1 VGRAFMEVY
10 EAIRTR
16 RSIRKFK
23 NDHIPEDTIN
33 KILEAANL
41 APTAGNR
48 QPWEFIVIDRSTL
61 DRLSGITDQ
70 SFKGRIEEVGRASY
84 NERLKDLPIPMEDS
98 VDKVEAL
105 NRFYRT
111 LGGAPIAVV
120 VHVERDID
128 PWAWK
133 NNVSDASAAIENL
146 ILAAWNEGLGS
157 CWMTGPLQKRA
168 KEIQGFLH
176 IPESRE
182 IVGIIPIGVPAH
194 SPPTPPKMNL
204 KSKLKWIKL

>member
-1 VGRAFMEVY
+1 MEVH

-23 NDHIPEDTIN
+23 NDHIPEEKIVR
-33 KILEAANL
+33 ILEAANL
-41 APTAGNR
+41 APTASNR

-61 DRLSGITDQ
+61 DNLSDITDR
-70 SFKGRIEEVGRASY
+70 SFKARIEEGGRPIF
-84 NERLKDLPIPMEDS
+84 NERLKDLPIPMEQS
-98 VDKVEAL
+98 EDKVEAL

-111 LGGAPIAVV
+111 LGGAPVAVV

-128 PWAWK
+128 PWQWK
-133 NNVSDASAAIENL
+133 NNISDASAAIENL
-146 ILAAWNEGLGS
+146 ILDAWNEGLGS

-168 KEIQGFLH
+168 KEIQEFLH
-176 IPESRE
+176 IPENRE

-194 SPPTPPKMNL
+194 SPPTPPKVNI
-204 KSKLKWIKL
+204 KSKIKWMKL